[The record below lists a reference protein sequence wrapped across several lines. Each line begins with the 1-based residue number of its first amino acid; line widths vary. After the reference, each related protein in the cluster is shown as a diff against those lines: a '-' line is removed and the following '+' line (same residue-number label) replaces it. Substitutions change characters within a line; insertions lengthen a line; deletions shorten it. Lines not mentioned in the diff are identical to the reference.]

1 MLSNKWGF
9 TNLTRL
15 EYQQKIAEGSI
26 KPDGVGIK
34 VLRPKGPLDK
44 SALFQATASK

>member
-9 TNLTRL
+9 TGLTRL
-15 EYQQKIAEGSI
+15 EYQQKLAEGTI

-34 VLRPKGPLDK
+34 FLRPKGPLEK
-44 SALFQATASK
+44 SALFQSSK